1 MWGKFCRLK
10 CMQKT
15 HHPIKKKEATWHEN
29 HEDKRYNK
37 NYFKV
42 IYKAYSLIEVYSK
55 TWKREVCFATK
66 KIFLRWKPRV

>member
-1 MWGKFCRLK
+1 MRKILQTEVYAK
-10 CMQKT
+10 DSSS
-15 HHPIKKKEATWHEN
+15 IKKKEATWHEN

-55 TWKREVCFATK
+55 T
-66 KIFLRWKPRV
+66 

>member
-1 MWGKFCRLK
+1 
-10 CMQKT
+10 MQKT

-55 TWKREVCFATK
+55 T
-66 KIFLRWKPRV
+66 